1 MDDCQ
6 CAGSFDRPPCSTI
19 NTRWLNFKTH
29 EDLSGLIFNRA
40 SASRLLGLETEQQ
53 TAIPGPY
60 KQFTLFSNL
69 PFELRLK
76 VWGFALSVPRLIVV
90 SYTSVTGEDDRRV
103 FVDTPPLPSCLSACQ
118 ESRAE
123 ALKTY
128 EKCTITSVPGS
139 PMTYINFAN
148 DQFLLGGPD
157 SDLDMDYLMSIT
169 APGNSHNIRFL
180 HVSRGCWKGFALWTH
195 LRELFTG
202 LEELT
207 ISFPNGAA
215 LLPYTHECWY
225 GALSRSNKEIVVRS
239 ELYEIEDENEE
250 IRVWQPSFRL
260 HIVHYDS
267 PPIKGKY

>member
-1 MDDCQ
+1 
-6 CAGSFDRPPCSTI
+6 
-19 NTRWLNFKTH
+19 
-29 EDLSGLIFNRA
+29 
-40 SASRLLGLETEQQ
+40 
-53 TAIPGPY
+53 
-60 KQFTLFSNL
+60 
-69 PFELRLK
+69 
-76 VWGFALSVPRLIVV
+76 
-90 SYTSVTGEDDRRV
+90 
-103 FVDTPPLPSCLSACQ
+103 
-118 ESRAE
+118 
-123 ALKTY
+123 
-128 EKCTITSVPGS
+128 
-139 PMTYINFAN
+139 MTYINFTN

-169 APGNSHNIRFL
+169 TPGNSHKVRFL

-225 GALSRSNKEIVVRS
+225 GALIRSNKEIVVRS

-250 IRVWQPSFRL
+250 VRVWQPSFRL